1 MFQPLVGMLAE
12 GAVSLGRA
20 GLTIKLGVSM
30 WIERSVISL
39 LGILGFTLIM
49 FGLEGCEGGG
59 AAAGTLKATSSVVVV
74 TPSPSPSMAPLGPC
88 SSHPLKG
95 SWRNVVNASDVIE
108 FRDDCTG
115 YAVLCN
121 VNFTYSTLTG
131 SDLPVVEQSRTVT
144 LVNSCWPTLF
154 AYNAT
159 RLWGGYLSPAMNAG
173 KMRLAPNYNGG
184 MEYLPL

>member
-1 MFQPLVGMLAE
+1 MRYEESIVM
-12 GAVSLGRA
+12 V
-20 GLTIKLGVSM
+20 
-30 WIERSVISL
+30 
-39 LGILGFTLIM
+39 LGIVVILVA
-49 FGLEGCEGGG
+49 LEGCDGGTVATG
-59 AAAGTLKATSSVVVV
+59 ALKSTSSVVVV
-74 TPSPSPSMAPLGPC
+74 SSPTPSPTVAPLGPC
-88 SSHPLKG
+88 NSHPLKG
-95 SWRNVVNASDVIE
+95 SWRNVLNASDVIE

-121 VNFTYSTLTG
+121 VNFTYSTLSG

-144 LVNSCWPTLF
+144 LTNSCWPNLF

-173 KMRLAPNYNGG
+173 KMRIAPNYNGG